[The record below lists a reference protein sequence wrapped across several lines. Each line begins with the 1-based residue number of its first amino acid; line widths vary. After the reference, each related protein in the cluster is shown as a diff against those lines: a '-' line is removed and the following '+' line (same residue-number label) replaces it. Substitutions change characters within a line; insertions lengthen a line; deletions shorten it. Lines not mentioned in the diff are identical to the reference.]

1 MMKIS
6 NIISLTSIFAMGVM
20 VYGEDVNNIESLLID
35 DSTKKSKFGIDYPVK
50 CDIFHMFRDGD
61 NLEQIAKIHKTKVD
75 NLSEINPGL
84 DVFSIK
90 GGMPICV
97 VGKFKQ
103 LADDGKVGR
112 HGGKA
117 RRVGRRPKNLMK
129 YKTTPGVDNCAK
141 FVKNANPL
149 LSQMRFLELNPNVSC
164 QDMEQKSVNVF
175 LPKGTTIEEEQMKE
189 QQIYDQDCV
198 FGMWS
203 DWSVCENGEKNRMR
217 NMYQEASG
225 NGKVCPELFETTTC
239 GKISKVDSHVSH
251 KSCLP
256 SGSRYD
262 GCSGPTDAIFTPA
275 CNFRNICWGQSPKFW
290 FNTYKTSCDTYFY
303 ILMINTCN
311 AYWNRWMWWHIYFS
325 RKWCEH
331 SAYTAY
337 VWYTEGHVVPDG
349 GDATSYVSHNSA
361 LNKRHNGYGLGYS
374 VPYGCS
380 CEGKSCDFR

>member
-35 DSTKKSKFGIDYPVK
+35 DSNKKSKFGIDYPVK

-61 NLEQIAKIHKTKVD
+61 NLEQIAKMHKTQVD

-84 DVFSIK
+84 HVSSVK
-90 GGMPICV
+90 VGMPICV

-112 HGGKA
+112 HGGKSK
-117 RRVGRRPKNLMK
+117 RVGRRPKNLMK

-141 FVKNANPL
+141 FVQNSNPL
-149 LSQMRFLELNPNVSC
+149 LSQMRFLELNPKVSC
-164 QDMEQKSVNVF
+164 QDMERKSVNVF
-175 LPKGTTIEEEQMKE
+175 LPKGTTIEEEKMKE

-217 NMYQEASG
+217 NMYQKASG
-225 NGKVCPELFETTTC
+225 NGKACPELFETTTC
-239 GKISKVDSHVSH
+239 GNSSTFDSHVSH

-262 GCSGPTDAIFTPA
+262 GCSGPTSYTIFTPA
-275 CNFRNICWGQSPKFW
+275 CNFHDICWGQSPKFW
-290 FNTYKTSCDTYFY
+290 DNTSKYACDRYFY
-303 ILMINTCN
+303 GLMINTCN
-311 AYWNRWMWWHIYFS
+311 AYWNRWYHFFDRS
-325 RKWCEH
+325 SCKL
-331 SAYTAY
+331 TAS
-337 VWYTEGHVVPDG
+337 VWYTVVLFVKDG
-349 GDATSYVSHNSA
+349 GDAKSYVSVPSS
-361 LNKRHNGYGLGYS
+361 LNRYHNGKLIGYS